1 MDASFWWNKIAL
13 CVVQNEPV
21 DWASS
26 SRRKREEKKIL
37 TLNLLDERPYENVK
51 NQKEQNKNDTIRN
64 EKKSLF

>member
-1 MDASFWWNKIAL
+1 MNQSTGQAA
-13 CVVQNEPV
+13 
-21 DWASS
+21 A
-26 SRRKREEKKIL
+26 EEKEKKKKIL